1 MKKIF
6 SFLAIAMLVMLPM
19 TTNAATNE
27 IVLENG
33 VIPCVQDSLDSSK
46 YNCTVSLNTTG
57 GNETSVA
64 INITEYNATVDKN
77 SIEAGEAWNV
87 DTTAYPQL
95 TFTSSTANG
104 NTGTNVLFTFSYTK
118 STNGE
123 DCYVTING
131 KSTSKTVTKDTD
143 TPVENEQTGVTLPYI
158 FLGAALLI
166 AGYAFVATK
175 NKSKMFK
182 I

>member
-19 TTNAATNE
+19 TTNAAGK
-27 IVLENG
+27 IVQENG
-33 VIPCVQDSLDSSK
+33 QIPCTPDPLDSTK
-46 YNCTVSLNTTG
+46 MNCTVSLEVTG
-57 GNETSVA
+57 ENEKSVT
-64 INITEYNATVDKN
+64 IDITEHNATVDTN
-77 SIEAGEAWNV
+77 SIEAGPTWNV
-87 DTTAYPQL
+87 DNSTYPKL
-95 TFTSSTANG
+95 VFTSTDEAG
-104 NTGTNVLFTFSYTK
+104 NAGTTVLFTFTYTK
-118 STNGE
+118 ATNGE
-123 DCYVTING
+123 ECYVSING
-131 KSTSKTVTKDTD
+131 SRTETTSKDTD

>member
-19 TTNAATNE
+19 TTNAAGK
-27 IVLENG
+27 IVQENG
-33 VIPCVQDSLDSSK
+33 QIPCTPDPLDSTK
-46 YNCTVSLNTTG
+46 MNCTVSLEVTG
-57 GNETSVA
+57 ENEKSVT
-64 INITEYNATVDKN
+64 IDITEHNATVDTN

>member
-6 SFLAIAMLVMLPM
+6 SFLAIALLVMIPM
-19 TTNAATNE
+19 STNAATNE

-33 VIPCVQDSLDSSK
+33 VIPCK
-46 YNCTVSLNTTG
+46 ETLNENEYQCAVKMRVTG
-57 GNETSVA
+57 GSTESITV
-64 INITEYNATVDKN
+64 NITTHNATLNSD
-77 SIEAGEAWNV
+77 SIEAASGWNA
-87 DTTAYPQL
+87 DISAYPTV
-95 TFTSSTANG
+95 TFTKTDG
-104 NTGTNVLFTFSYTK
+104 GTGEFELFTFVYTK
-118 STNGE
+118 ATNGE
-123 DCYVTING
+123 DCYVTIDG
-131 KSTSKTVTKDTD
+131 KSTKSVVTKDTD

>member
-6 SFLAIAMLVMLPM
+6 SFLAIAMAVIMPM
-19 TTNAATNE
+19 STNAATNE

-33 VIPCVQDSLDSSK
+33 VIPCVQDALDSTK
-46 YNCTVSLNTTG
+46 FNCTVTLNTTG
-57 GNETSVA
+57 GSETSVA
-64 INITEYNATVDKN
+64 INITEHNASVDTS
-77 SIEAGEAWNV
+77 SIEAGKVWNV
-87 DTTAYPQL
+87 DTTAYPNL
-95 TFTSSTANG
+95 TFTSATETG
-104 NTGTNVLFTFSYTK
+104 NTGSNVLFTFSYTK
-118 STNGE
+118 ATNGE
-123 DCYVTING
+123 DCYVTVNG
-131 KSTSKTVTKDTD
+131 KSTKNVVTKDTD

-175 NKSKMFK
+175 NKSKMYK